1 MTPSSPPSRTCRPG
15 LFVTGTDTGVGKTV
29 VTAAIARCLR
39 AAGVRVGV
47 CKPVATG
54 ASLRDGHLVSEDT
67 LRLGEAAG
75 VPDQLERVTPRTF
88 AEPAAPPVAAANEGL
103 SLKLAELT
111 SAVTWWEQGSEVVLV
126 EGVGGLLCPL
136 TEQETI
142 ADLASALDYP
152 LLVVARATLGTLN
165 HTLLTLEVAAQR
177 GLSVA
182 GVVLNEVERSGGS
195 LAERTNPQQL
205 VSRIQPPLLT
215 VVRYRDNENVDHLPE
230 IETID
235 WLALAR
241 VRRAKA

>member
-1 MTPSSPPSRTCRPG
+1 MTPSSPPSRICRPG
-15 LFVTGTDTGVGKTV
+15 LFVTGTDTGVGKTFI
-29 VTAAIARCLR
+29 TAAIARCLR
-39 AAGVRVGV
+39 AAGIRVGV

-54 ASLRDGHLVSEDT
+54 ATLRDGRLVSEDT
-67 LRLGEAAG
+67 LRLAEAAG
-75 VPDQLERVTPRTF
+75 VQDRLERVTPWVF

-103 SLKLAELT
+103 SLELAKLT

-142 ADLASALDYP
+142 ADLAAALSYP

-177 GLSVA
+177 GLRIA
-182 GVVLNEVERSGGS
+182 GVVLNEVEPPDGS

-205 VSRIQPPLLT
+205 ASRIQPPLLT
-215 VVRYRDNENVDHLPE
+215 VVRYRDNEDLDHLPE
-230 IETID
+230 IEAID
-235 WLALAR
+235 WLALMR
-241 VRRAKA
+241 VRRVKV